1 MCLGAHRRPQCGERG
16 AEEAPRLRIPESS
29 CDKTFSRNL
38 LESPGI
44 SWNVGRC
51 VKSQFRV
58 HVSVFLTSPSSA
70 QGRTEGPSRFAARD
84 TASGRLAHPLYRRL
98 PVGGGASP
106 ILSNVRWRMSAC
118 VSHLSGGRNCLPPS
132 SELSRPHFTPG
143 VLGFHAG
150 VSRRTQVLPIYS
162 AFPREGFSRHYLL
175 DDVSVFWIIWGSA
188 GPSLNLC
195 AFSRI
200 CPSS

>member
-1 MCLGAHRRPQCGERG
+1 MWRARCRG
-16 AEEAPRLRIPESS
+16 GPAPPYSRVLLRQDFLP
-29 CDKTFSRNL
+29 
-38 LESPGI
+38 ESPGI

-58 HVSVFLTSPSSA
+58 HVSVFLRSTPSA
-70 QGRTEGPSRFAARD
+70 QGRTEGPSRFAGRV

-98 PVGGGASP
+98 PVGGDASP

-132 SELSRPHFTPG
+132 AELSRPHFTPG

-150 VSRRTQVLPIYS
+150 VSRRAQVLLIYS
-162 AFPREGFSRHYLL
+162 AFPREVGAPLLLRDFPGIIFWMTCLFSGLSLYQ
-175 DDVSVFWIIWGSA
+175 WESA

>member
-1 MCLGAHRRPQCGERG
+1 MWRARCRG
-16 AEEAPRLRIPESS
+16 GPAPPYSRVLLRQDFLP
-29 CDKTFSRNL
+29 
-38 LESPGI
+38 ESPGI

-70 QGRTEGPSRFAARD
+70 QGRTEGPSRFAGRD

-106 ILSNVRWRMSAC
+106 ILSNIRWRMSAC

-162 AFPREGFSRHYLL
+162 AFPREVGAPLPLRDFSGII
-175 DDVSVFWIIWGSA
+175 FWMTCLFSGLSLYQWGSA

>member
-1 MCLGAHRRPQCGERG
+1 MASEVPRRPR
-16 AEEAPRLRIPESS
+16 ASVFPSPLATRLIPGIS
-29 CDKTFSRNL
+29 
-38 LESPGI
+38 ESPGI
-44 SWNVGRC
+44 SWNLLEC
-51 VKSQFRV
+51 QSLCETTQFRV
-58 HVSVFLTSPSSA
+58 HVSVFLRSMPSA
-70 QGRTEGPSRFAARD
+70 QGRTEGPSRFAGRV

-106 ILSNVRWRMSAC
+106 I
-118 VSHLSGGRNCLPPS
+118 SHLSGGRNCLPPS

-162 AFPREGFSRHYLL
+162 AFPREVGAPLLLRDFSGII
-175 DDVSVFWIIWGSA
+175 FWMTCLFSGLSLYQWGSA